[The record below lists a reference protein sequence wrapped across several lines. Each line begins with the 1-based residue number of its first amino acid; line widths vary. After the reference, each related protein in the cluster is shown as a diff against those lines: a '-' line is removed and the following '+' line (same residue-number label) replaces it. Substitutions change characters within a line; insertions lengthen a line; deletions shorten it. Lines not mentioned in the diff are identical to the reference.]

1 MAATSRK
8 IFLTAYN
15 SLKGQQKTVQKLLSL
30 IRAFKRLQEPLLL
43 WSPHMLHTLRGTVYR
58 ALAQGGGIEWLGIQ
72 LSIFLSVFFP
82 KASEQFPAV
91 NKHAQRSNRLR
102 AGERSAQKPVR
113 R

>member
-15 SLKGQQKTVQKLLSL
+15 SLKGQRKTVQKLLSL

-58 ALAQGGGIEWLGIQ
+58 ALAQGGDIEWLGIQ
-72 LSIFLSVFFP
+72 LSIFLSLSSLKP
-82 KASEQFPAV
+82 LNSSQPSA
-91 NKHAQRSNRLR
+91 NMLR
-102 AGERSAQKPVR
+102 EVTD
-113 R
+113 